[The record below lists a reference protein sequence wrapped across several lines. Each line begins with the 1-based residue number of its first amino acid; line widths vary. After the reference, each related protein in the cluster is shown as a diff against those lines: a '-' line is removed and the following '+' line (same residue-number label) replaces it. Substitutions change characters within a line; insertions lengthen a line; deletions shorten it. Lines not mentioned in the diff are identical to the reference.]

1 MSNQAKDRKK
11 RTGALRFRSVL
22 FAVPLVLAGLVLLA
36 YTFGGSFGLSH
47 QITLEILGPFQS
59 AAARATSS
67 VRGFWGDYL
76 DLLSV
81 REENQRL
88 KAMLQSYEE
97 DLAEYREAY
106 TTYLRLQQEL
116 DFREKTDFPPLS
128 ARVIGKD
135 PSFWFHTIIVD
146 RGEND
151 GVVEGMVALNSK
163 GVVGQ
168 VIHVSNNYCKVLLA
182 IAPSSAIDV
191 FVQQT
196 RVRGILKG
204 AGENGYMLH
213 YVLKNAEV
221 SRGDMIVTAGIGG
234 VFESGI
240 PVGTVSEVHRKTRGM
255 FLEIEVEPSVDFQ
268 RLEFVQLNLSLRQS
282 LIQEKID
289 SIGGER
295 R

>member
-1 MSNQAKDRKK
+1 MSKQAKDRNK
-11 RTGALRFRSVL
+11 RTGALRLRSVL
-22 FAVPLVLAGLVLLA
+22 FVIVLLLAGLILLA
-36 YTFGGSFGLSH
+36 STFGGRFGLSH
-47 QITLEILGPFQS
+47 QITLEFLGPLQS
-59 AAARATSS
+59 AAARATAT

-88 KAMLQSYEE
+88 KSVLESYEE

-116 DFREKTDFPPLS
+116 EFREKTDFPPLT

-151 GVVEGMVALNSK
+151 GVVEGMVALNSR
-163 GVVGQ
+163 GIVGQ

-191 FVQQT
+191 FVQKT
-196 RVRGILKG
+196 RVRGLLKG

-221 SRGDMIVTAGIGG
+221 SRGDRIVTAGIGG
-234 VFESGI
+234 VF
-240 PVGTVSEVHRKTRGM
+240 
-255 FLEIEVEPSVDFQ
+255 
-268 RLEFVQLNLSLRQS
+268 
-282 LIQEKID
+282 
-289 SIGGER
+289 
-295 R
+295 

>member
-1 MSNQAKDRKK
+1 MSKQAKDRKA
-11 RTGALRFRSVL
+11 RAGAIRLRSVL
-22 FAVPLVLAGLVLLA
+22 FAVILLLAGLILLA
-36 YTFGGSFGLSH
+36 YTFGGRFGLSH
-47 QITLEILGPFQS
+47 QVTLEILGPLQS
-59 AAARATSS
+59 AAAKATSS
-67 VRGFWGDYL
+67 IRNLWDDYL

-88 KAMLQSYEE
+88 KAMLRTYEE
-97 DLAEYREAY
+97 DLADYREAY

-116 DFREKTDFPPLS
+116 DFRKGTDFPPLT

-151 GVVEGMVALNSK
+151 GVVEGMVAQNSK
-163 GVVGQ
+163 GIVGQ
-168 VIHVSNNYCKVLLA
+168 VIHVSNNYSKVLLA

-191 FVQQT
+191 FVQKN

-204 AGENGYMLH
+204 AGEKGYLLH

-221 SRGDMIVTAGIGG
+221 ARGDYIVTAGIGG
-234 VFESGI
+234 VFASGV
-240 PVGTVSEVHRKTRGM
+240 PVGTVAEVHRKTRGM

-268 RLEFVQLNLSLRQS
+268 RLEFVQLNLSLQQS

-289 SIGGER
+289 STGG
-295 R
+295 